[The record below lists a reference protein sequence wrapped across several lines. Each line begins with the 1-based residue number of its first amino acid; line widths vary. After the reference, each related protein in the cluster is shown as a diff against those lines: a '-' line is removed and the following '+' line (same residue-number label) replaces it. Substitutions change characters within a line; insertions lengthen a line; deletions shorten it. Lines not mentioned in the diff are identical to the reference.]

1 MPILIHCGPI
11 LLTLEGTLD
20 NDDNLHNF
28 SNEPTSLWLISLLFP
43 QIMITLSQWKDYFC
57 ASLAPRLN
65 PFPEFKYLIIVFF
78 SLILL
83 STLGL
88 IRMQY
93 PLIKSEF
100 FLVNFMSNLGPIFH
114 HLYFPLLLLSTCG
127 SLNEMASM
135 DTFLNNLSPLWK
147 LLESIWMCDLLKE
160 VCHGH

>member
-20 NDDNLHNF
+20 NDDNPHNF
-28 SNEPTSLWLISLLFP
+28 SNEPTSLRLISLLFP

-93 PLIKSEF
+93 HLIKSEF
-100 FLVNFMSNLGPIFH
+100 SLWTLCQTWV
-114 HLYFPLLLLSTCG
+114 LYFIIYI
-127 SLNEMASM
+127 
-135 DTFLNNLSPLWK
+135 FLYYCYPHVVVWMRWPLWTHFWIIYPLCGNCWK
-147 LLESIWMCDLLKE
+147 VFGCVIF
-160 VCHGH
+160 